1 MSNYQT
7 FELDIKPSLLT
18 VYDKVQNQST
28 KQVGFELFKSLISK
42 HLQSQQE
49 MNYIIQQLSEYVSS
63 LDSKQ
68 KDTAIKLLSFVFYN
82 NNPNNKSMYYIY
94 ISPILSILQTLIKDT
109 FSSLF
114 PSIANCYAEIV
125 QYTMRTD
132 LESSLNTMDTEEKK
146 SYEILQGFCIYNM
159 KYEEKAN
166 KICGSLCLTKLVE
179 NCPIVLQNNYLK
191 FIWEN
196 IINFIDKKSFCAK
209 YELLN
214 CLISLILGAETL
226 FKPYANV
233 TLFKVME
240 FLTDNDWLKRK
251 LALNVIYTIAF
262 YCKEEIIPLKSH
274 ILSFL
279 KLLKTD
285 KVKEVRE
292 ASISI
297 LNILVDKEES
307 KENEERVN
315 TQGGVSKNENK
326 TKNYKKKDIVKKPS
340 TSDSN
345 EKRSITPIRSTT
357 PNRTNNKKRNDEY
370 SDNINNNVKN
380 TVNRKED
387 NKFVNEKMVIK
398 PNPNHS
404 IFKCQPNQ
412 EFFKKAKKQPDIIVY
427 DKKVNQN
434 AEENTNMDVEE
445 QIDNNEYQIE
455 NENKEEM
462 NVNSNEKMINID
474 EDNKEIQ
481 NEHQP
486 TFNNKTAKFN
496 DNILDNNQEENTP
509 IRNKISNKQNQSP
522 QKQSQAASLINS
534 LLSQMNSL
542 SSKQLVLI
550 DTITSIQNETQS
562 QFDSLN
568 KKITSLENTVDTL
581 SSQLKVLK
589 TTATIPQPQN
599 DINFQFKQALNSES
613 QTPLL
618 SLISKTSINQLKNV
632 DIVLIEDSI
641 IRLITLLSKGEN
653 TKVIISFYKAI
664 LLALRLPLRMIIIQ
678 NIKDILEYITT
689 SNLNGNYQISEEEMI
704 DVSII
709 LSSLNSNTQKMGY

>member
-28 KQVGFELFKSLISK
+28 RQVGYELFKSLISK
-42 HLQSQQE
+42 HIQSQQE

-68 KDTAIKLLSFVFYN
+68 KDIAIKLLSLLFYN
-82 NNPNNKSMYYIY
+82 NNPNSKSMYYIY
-94 ISPILSILQTLIKDT
+94 ISPILSILQTVIKDT

-132 LESSLNTMDTEEKK
+132 LESSLNTMDMEEKK

-196 IINFIDKKSFCAK
+196 IINFIDKKNFCAK

-292 ASISI
+292 VSISI

-315 TQGGVSKNENK
+315 TQSSVSKNENK
-326 TKNYKKKDIVKKPS
+326 AKNYKKKDIVKKPS
-340 TSDSN
+340 TSDAN
-345 EKRSITPIRSTT
+345 EKRSVTPIRSTT
-357 PNRTNNKKRNDEY
+357 PNRMNNKKRNDDY
-370 SDNINNNVKN
+370 TNNNNNNNVKI

-434 AEENTNMDVEE
+434 AEDNTNMDVEE
-445 QIDNNEYQIE
+445 QIDNKDEYN
-455 NENKEEM
+455 NENKEEI
-462 NVNSNEKMINID
+462 NVNSNEEMFNID

-481 NEHQP
+481 SDHQP

-496 DNILDNNQEENTP
+496 ENILDNNQEENTP
-509 IRNKISNKQNQSP
+509 IRNKKSNKQTQSP
-522 QKQSQAASLINS
+522 QKQSQTASLINS

-542 SSKQLVLI
+542 SSKQLLLI

-581 SSQLKVLK
+581 TSQLKVLK
-589 TTATIPQPQN
+589 TTAIPQPQN
-599 DINFQFKQALNSES
+599 DINFQFKQALNSEA
-613 QTPLL
+613 QTALV

-709 LSSLNSNTQKMGY
+709 LSSLNSNTQKMSY

>member
-1 MSNYQT
+1 
-7 FELDIKPSLLT
+7 
-18 VYDKVQNQST
+18 
-28 KQVGFELFKSLISK
+28 
-42 HLQSQQE
+42 
-49 MNYIIQQLSEYVSS
+49 
-63 LDSKQ
+63 
-68 KDTAIKLLSFVFYN
+68 
-82 NNPNNKSMYYIY
+82 
-94 ISPILSILQTLIKDT
+94 
-109 FSSLF
+109 
-114 PSIANCYAEIV
+114 
-125 QYTMRTD
+125 
-132 LESSLNTMDTEEKK
+132 
-146 SYEILQGFCIYNM
+146 
-159 KYEEKAN
+159 
-166 KICGSLCLTKLVE
+166 
-179 NCPIVLQNNYLK
+179 
-191 FIWEN
+191 
-196 IINFIDKKSFCAK
+196 
-209 YELLN
+209 
-214 CLISLILGAETL
+214 
-226 FKPYANV
+226 
-233 TLFKVME
+233 
-240 FLTDNDWLKRK
+240 
-251 LALNVIYTIAF
+251 
-262 YCKEEIIPLKSH
+262 
-274 ILSFL
+274 
-279 KLLKTD
+279 
-285 KVKEVRE
+285 
-292 ASISI
+292 
-297 LNILVDKEES
+297 
-307 KENEERVN
+307 
-315 TQGGVSKNENK
+315 
-326 TKNYKKKDIVKKPS
+326 
-340 TSDSN
+340 
-345 EKRSITPIRSTT
+345 
-357 PNRTNNKKRNDEY
+357 
-370 SDNINNNVKN
+370 
-380 TVNRKED
+380 
-387 NKFVNEKMVIK
+387 
-398 PNPNHS
+398 
-404 IFKCQPNQ
+404 
-412 EFFKKAKKQPDIIVY
+412 
-427 DKKVNQN
+427 
-434 AEENTNMDVEE
+434 
-445 QIDNNEYQIE
+445 
-455 NENKEEM
+455 M
-462 NVNSNEKMINID
+462 NVNSNEKMINLD

>member
-1 MSNYQT
+1 MSNYQA
-7 FELDIKPSLLT
+7 FELDIKPSLLA

-28 KQVGFELFKSLISK
+28 RQVGYELFKSLISK
-42 HLQSQQE
+42 HIQSQQE

-68 KDTAIKLLSFVFYN
+68 KDIAIKLLSLLFYN
-82 NNPNNKSMYYIY
+82 NNPNSKSMYYIY
-94 ISPILSILQTLIKDT
+94 ISPILSILQTVIKDT

-132 LESSLNTMDTEEKK
+132 LESSLNTMDMEEKK

-179 NCPIVLQNNYLK
+179 NCPIVLQSNYLK

-196 IINFIDKKSFCAK
+196 IINFIDKKNFCAK

-292 ASISI
+292 VSISI

-315 TQGGVSKNENK
+315 TQSSVSKNENK
-326 TKNYKKKDIVKKPS
+326 AKNYKKKDIMKKPS
-340 TSDSN
+340 TSDAN
-345 EKRSITPIRSTT
+345 EKRSVTPIRSTT
-357 PNRTNNKKRNDEY
+357 PNRINNKKRNDDY
-370 SDNINNNVKN
+370 SDNNNNNNNVKI

-434 AEENTNMDVEE
+434 AEDNTNMDVEE
-445 QIDNNEYQIE
+445 QIDNKDEYN
-455 NENKEEM
+455 NENKEEI
-462 NVNSNEKMINID
+462 NVNSNEEMFNID

-481 NEHQP
+481 SDHQP

-496 DNILDNNQEENTP
+496 ENILDNNQEENTP
-509 IRNKISNKQNQSP
+509 IRNKKSNKQTQSP
-522 QKQSQAASLINS
+522 QKQSQTASLINS

-542 SSKQLVLI
+542 SSKQLLLI

-581 SSQLKVLK
+581 TSQLKVLK
-589 TTATIPQPQN
+589 TTSIPQPQN
-599 DINFQFKQALNSES
+599 DINFQFKQALNSEA
-613 QTPLL
+613 QTALV

-709 LSSLNSNTQKMGY
+709 LSSLNSNTQKMSY

>member
-1 MSNYQT
+1 MSNYQA
-7 FELDIKPSLLT
+7 FELDIKPSLLA

-28 KQVGFELFKSLISK
+28 RQVGYELFKSLISK
-42 HLQSQQE
+42 HIQSQQE

-63 LDSKQ
+63 LGSKQ
-68 KDTAIKLLSFVFYN
+68 KDIAIKLLSLLFYN
-82 NNPNNKSMYYIY
+82 NNPNSKSMYYIY
-94 ISPILSILQTLIKDT
+94 ISPILSILQTVIKDT

-132 LESSLNTMDTEEKK
+132 LESSLNTMDMEEKK

-179 NCPIVLQNNYLK
+179 NCPIVSQSNYLK

-196 IINFIDKKSFCAK
+196 IINFIDKKNFCAK

-292 ASISI
+292 VSISI

-315 TQGGVSKNENK
+315 TQSSVSKNENK
-326 TKNYKKKDIVKKPS
+326 AKNYKKKDIVKKPS
-340 TSDSN
+340 TSDAN
-345 EKRSITPIRSTT
+345 EKRSVTPIRSTT
-357 PNRTNNKKRNDEY
+357 PNRINNKKRNDDY
-370 SDNINNNVKN
+370 SDNNNNNNNVKI

-434 AEENTNMDVEE
+434 AEDNTNMDVEE
-445 QIDNNEYQIE
+445 QIDNKDEYN
-455 NENKEEM
+455 NENKEEINM
-462 NVNSNEKMINID
+462 NSNEEMINID
-474 EDNKEIQ
+474 EDNKEIRSD
-481 NEHQP
+481 HQP

-496 DNILDNNQEENTP
+496 ENILDNNQEENTP
-509 IRNKISNKQNQSP
+509 IRNKKSNKQTQSP
-522 QKQSQAASLINS
+522 QKQSQTASLINS

-542 SSKQLVLI
+542 SSKQLLLI

-581 SSQLKVLK
+581 TSQLKVLK
-589 TTATIPQPQN
+589 TTSIPQPQN
-599 DINFQFKQALNSES
+599 DINFQFKQALNSEA
-613 QTPLL
+613 QTALV

-709 LSSLNSNTQKMGY
+709 LSSLNSNTQKMSY

>member
-7 FELDIKPSLLT
+7 FELDIKPSLLA

-28 KQVGFELFKSLISK
+28 RQVGYELFKSLISK
-42 HLQSQQE
+42 HIQSQQE
-49 MNYIIQQLSEYVSS
+49 MNYIIQQLSEYISS

-68 KDTAIKLLSFVFYN
+68 KDIAIKLLSLLFYN
-82 NNPNNKSMYYIY
+82 NNPNSKSMYYIY
-94 ISPILSILQTLIKDT
+94 ISPILSILQTVIKDT

-132 LESSLNTMDTEEKK
+132 LESSLNTMDMEEKK

-196 IINFIDKKSFCAK
+196 IINFIDKKNFCAK

-292 ASISI
+292 VSISI

-315 TQGGVSKNENK
+315 TQSSVSKNENK
-326 TKNYKKKDIVKKPS
+326 AKNYKKKDIVKKPS
-340 TSDSN
+340 TSDAN
-345 EKRSITPIRSTT
+345 EKRSVTPIRSTT
-357 PNRTNNKKRNDEY
+357 PNRMNNKKRNDDY
-370 SDNINNNVKN
+370 IDNNNNNVKI

-434 AEENTNMDVEE
+434 AEDNTNMDVEE
-445 QIDNNEYQIE
+445 QIDNKDEYN
-455 NENKEEM
+455 NENKEEINM
-462 NVNSNEKMINID
+462 NSNEEMINID

-481 NEHQP
+481 SDHQP

-496 DNILDNNQEENTP
+496 ENILDNNQEENTP
-509 IRNKISNKQNQSP
+509 IRNKKSNKQTQSP
-522 QKQSQAASLINS
+522 QKQSQTASLINS

-542 SSKQLVLI
+542 SSKQLLLI

-581 SSQLKVLK
+581 TSQLKVLK
-589 TTATIPQPQN
+589 TTAIPQPQN
-599 DINFQFKQALNSES
+599 DINFQFKQALNSEA
-613 QTPLL
+613 QTALV

-709 LSSLNSNTQKMGY
+709 LSSLNSNTQKMSY

>member
-1 MSNYQT
+1 MPNYQA
-7 FELDIKPSLLT
+7 FELDIKPSLLA

-28 KQVGFELFKSLISK
+28 RQVGYELFKSLISK
-42 HLQSQQE
+42 HIQSQQE

-68 KDTAIKLLSFVFYN
+68 KDIAIKLLSLLFYN
-82 NNPNNKSMYYIY
+82 NNPNSKSMYYIY
-94 ISPILSILQTLIKDT
+94 ISPILSILQTVIKDT

-132 LESSLNTMDTEEKK
+132 LESSLNTMDMEEKK

-179 NCPIVLQNNYLK
+179 NCPIVLQSNYLK

-196 IINFIDKKSFCAK
+196 IINFIDKKNFCAK

-292 ASISI
+292 VSISI

-315 TQGGVSKNENK
+315 TQSSVSKNENK
-326 TKNYKKKDIVKKPS
+326 AKNYKKKDIMKKPS
-340 TSDSN
+340 TSDAN
-345 EKRSITPIRSTT
+345 EKRSVTPIRSTT
-357 PNRTNNKKRNDEY
+357 PNRINNKKRNDDY
-370 SDNINNNVKN
+370 SDNNNNNNNVKI

-434 AEENTNMDVEE
+434 AEDNTNMDVEE
-445 QIDNNEYQIE
+445 QIDNKDEYN
-455 NENKEEM
+455 NENKEEINM
-462 NVNSNEKMINID
+462 NSNEEMINID

-481 NEHQP
+481 SDHQP

-496 DNILDNNQEENTP
+496 ENILDNNQEENTP
-509 IRNKISNKQNQSP
+509 IRNKKSNKQTQSP
-522 QKQSQAASLINS
+522 QKQSQTASLINS

-542 SSKQLVLI
+542 SSKQLLLI

-581 SSQLKVLK
+581 TSQLKVLK
-589 TTATIPQPQN
+589 TTSIPQPQN
-599 DINFQFKQALNSES
+599 DINFQFKQALNSEA
-613 QTPLL
+613 QTALV

-709 LSSLNSNTQKMGY
+709 LSSLNSNTQKMSY

>member
-1 MSNYQT
+1 
-7 FELDIKPSLLT
+7 
-18 VYDKVQNQST
+18 
-28 KQVGFELFKSLISK
+28 
-42 HLQSQQE
+42 
-49 MNYIIQQLSEYVSS
+49 
-63 LDSKQ
+63 
-68 KDTAIKLLSFVFYN
+68 
-82 NNPNNKSMYYIY
+82 
-94 ISPILSILQTLIKDT
+94 
-109 FSSLF
+109 
-114 PSIANCYAEIV
+114 
-125 QYTMRTD
+125 
-132 LESSLNTMDTEEKK
+132 
-146 SYEILQGFCIYNM
+146 
-159 KYEEKAN
+159 
-166 KICGSLCLTKLVE
+166 
-179 NCPIVLQNNYLK
+179 
-191 FIWEN
+191 
-196 IINFIDKKSFCAK
+196 
-209 YELLN
+209 
-214 CLISLILGAETL
+214 
-226 FKPYANV
+226 
-233 TLFKVME
+233 
-240 FLTDNDWLKRK
+240 
-251 LALNVIYTIAF
+251 
-262 YCKEEIIPLKSH
+262 
-274 ILSFL
+274 
-279 KLLKTD
+279 
-285 KVKEVRE
+285 
-292 ASISI
+292 
-297 LNILVDKEES
+297 
-307 KENEERVN
+307 
-315 TQGGVSKNENK
+315 
-326 TKNYKKKDIVKKPS
+326 
-340 TSDSN
+340 
-345 EKRSITPIRSTT
+345 
-357 PNRTNNKKRNDEY
+357 
-370 SDNINNNVKN
+370 
-380 TVNRKED
+380 
-387 NKFVNEKMVIK
+387 MVIK

>member
-7 FELDIKPSLLT
+7 FELDIKPSLLA

-28 KQVGFELFKSLISK
+28 RQVGYELFKSLISK
-42 HLQSQQE
+42 HIQSQQE

-68 KDTAIKLLSFVFYN
+68 KDIAIKLLSLLFYN
-82 NNPNNKSMYYIY
+82 NNPNSKSMYYIY
-94 ISPILSILQTLIKDT
+94 ISPILSILQTVIKDT

-132 LESSLNTMDTEEKK
+132 LESSLNTMDMEEKK

-196 IINFIDKKSFCAK
+196 IINFIDKKNFCAK

-292 ASISI
+292 VSISI

-315 TQGGVSKNENK
+315 TQSSVSKNENK
-326 TKNYKKKDIVKKPS
+326 AKNYKKKDIVKKPS
-340 TSDSN
+340 TSDAN
-345 EKRSITPIRSTT
+345 EKRSVTPIRSTT
-357 PNRTNNKKRNDEY
+357 PNRMNNKKRNDDY
-370 SDNINNNVKN
+370 TNNNNNNNVKI

-434 AEENTNMDVEE
+434 AEDNTNMDVEE
-445 QIDNNEYQIE
+445 QIDNKDEYN
-455 NENKEEM
+455 NENKEEI
-462 NVNSNEKMINID
+462 NVNSNEEMFNID

-481 NEHQP
+481 SDHQP

-496 DNILDNNQEENTP
+496 ENILDNNQEENTP
-509 IRNKISNKQNQSP
+509 IRNKKSNKQTQSP
-522 QKQSQAASLINS
+522 QKQSQTASLINS

-542 SSKQLVLI
+542 SSKQLLLI

-581 SSQLKVLK
+581 TSQLKVLK
-589 TTATIPQPQN
+589 TTAIPQPQN
-599 DINFQFKQALNSES
+599 DINFQFKQALNSEA
-613 QTPLL
+613 QTALV

-709 LSSLNSNTQKMGY
+709 LSSLNSNTQKMSY